1 MHFVPF
7 VAVTV
12 AHLIGLSVSSY
23 IVVHL
28 TKPLL
33 MPALLVALFLGV
45 GVPRTRTTVL
55 TAIALLFSLAGDVML
70 SMPGDIGFLIGLGCF
85 FVVHLTYLV
94 IFTGPL
100 RLQRVPLAALV
111 LVAWFV
117 GLLALLA
124 PHLGALLVPVAAYGL
139 VLGGAA
145 TAALACNRQIA
156 LGALTFL
163 VSDTLLAFK
172 LFYPGF
178 TFWQIDVVIMVLYC
192 TGQGLIIYGVTRELT
207 RRRVAAELQVVLA

>member
-1 MHFVPF
+1 MHYVPF
-7 VAVTV
+7 IAVTV
-12 AHLIGLSVSSY
+12 AHLIGLSLSSY

-45 GVPRTRTTVL
+45 GVPRTRTAVL

-100 RLQRVPLAALV
+100 KLRRVPVAAAV
-111 LVAWFV
+111 LVAWFG

-178 TFWQIDVVIMVLYC
+178 TFWQIDVVIMTLYC
-192 TGQGLIIYGVTRELT
+192 TGQGFIIYGVTRELT
-207 RRRVAAELQVVLA
+207 RRRVAAERQVVLA